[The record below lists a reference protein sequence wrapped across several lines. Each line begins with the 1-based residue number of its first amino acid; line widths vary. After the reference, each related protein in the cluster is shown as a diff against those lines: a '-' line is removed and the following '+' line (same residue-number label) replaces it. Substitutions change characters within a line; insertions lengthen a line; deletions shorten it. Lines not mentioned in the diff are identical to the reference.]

1 MNTSLLPSS
10 ASLLAFAT
18 LWLIVLNL
26 LVRFSRL
33 PTGLRNNALLAVAAV
48 LLLLVP
54 VGGLPVWRWLF
65 SLYPNP
71 CLPMLGVLVAQHGP
85 RFLGLRL
92 FAETDWNATWR
103 FGAVVGTV
111 VFLHPV
117 LLGGVDFYYWGWNV
131 NLAAWLIAA
140 VAITF
145 LALGNHFGLLL
156 AGSLV
161 VFLMGGLESKNGW
174 DYVIDPI
181 FWIASLV
188 SVIRRDLVPAMVKAV
203 RRGPSAQPHA
213 DGSLR

>member
-1 MNTSLLPSS
+1 MNIPLLPSF

-18 LWLIVLNL
+18 LWLIVLKL

-33 PTGLRNNALLAVAAV
+33 PTGLRNNSLLAVAAF

-54 VGGLPVWRWLF
+54 VGNLPVWRWLF

-71 CLPMLGVLVAQHGP
+71 CLPMLGLLVAQHGP
-85 RFLGLRL
+85 RFLGIRL
-92 FAETDWNATWR
+92 FEETDWNATWR
-103 FGAVVGTV
+103 FGAIVGTV

-117 LLGGVDFYYWGWNV
+117 LLGGIDFYYWGWNV
-131 NLAAWLIAA
+131 KLAAWLIAA

-188 SVIRRDLVPAMVKAV
+188 SVTRRDLVPAMVRAV
-203 RRGPSAQPHA
+203 RRGPASQPQV
-213 DGSLR
+213 DGTPH